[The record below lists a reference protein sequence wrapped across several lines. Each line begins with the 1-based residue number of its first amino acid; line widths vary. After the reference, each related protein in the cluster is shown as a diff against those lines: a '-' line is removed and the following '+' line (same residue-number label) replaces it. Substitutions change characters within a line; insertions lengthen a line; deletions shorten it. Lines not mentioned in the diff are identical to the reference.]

1 MKKRELEKRFSAK
14 GWKFLTHGS
23 KHDIWVS
30 PTGKKEQIPR
40 HREVNED
47 LAKGLIKKHNL

>member
-1 MKKRELEKRFSAK
+1 MKKRELEKRFTAK
-14 GWKFLTHGS
+14 GWKFLTHGG

-47 LAKGLIKKHNL
+47 LAKGLIKKHKL

>member
-14 GWKFLTHGS
+14 GWKFLTHGG

-47 LAKGLIKKHNL
+47 LAKGLIKKHKL